1 MRLPVHQIISAL
13 ENQMKKV
20 EEDEE
25 EYVQGGHEVEDED
38 ATEEDLVLDLSGV
51 HVELVDSTHLGTKWL
66 IVSGDHICLKQRD
79 LER

>member
-1 MRLPVHQIISAL
+1 MGLPVHQIISAL

-51 HVELVDSTHLGTKWL
+51 HVELVDSTP
-66 IVSGDHICLKQRD
+66 
-79 LER
+79 

>member
-51 HVELVDSTHLGTKWL
+51 HVELVDSTP
-66 IVSGDHICLKQRD
+66 
-79 LER
+79 

>member
-1 MRLPVHQIISAL
+1 MVLPVKQIISAL

-51 HVELVDSTHLGTKWL
+51 HVDSTP
-66 IVSGDHICLKQRD
+66 
-79 LER
+79 